1 MTYDEWVKGV
11 IGKLPVFEDKD
22 AAIKAAIEA
31 NQKQC
36 IHDIWKEP
44 ADRGGRFVVADPQA
58 FEALYREKYERVL
71 TAAAIGDIERG
82 ENIDEI
88 EDD

>member
-1 MTYDEWVKGV
+1 MTWNDWAKGV
-11 IGKLPVFEDKD
+11 IGKLPVFDDKD

-36 IHDIWKEP
+36 IHDVWKGP
-44 ADRGGRFVVADPQA
+44 GGRFVVANPQA
-58 FEALYREKYERVL
+58 FETLVREKYERIL

-88 EDD
+88 DDD